1 MNEAHLI
8 VGLGNPGAKYEG
20 TRHNVGF
27 LALDRLA
34 VQWGGTWSE
43 EKKFKARMSRVTVGQ
58 GNVHLCQPQTYMN
71 LSGESVGAVC
81 DYFRIAARKI
91 LVIVD
96 DAELAFGQLRMRA
109 GGSSGGHNGL
119 GSVEQCLATD
129 DYLRLRI
136 GVGRPPEEAGMAGY
150 VLGKLSPEELLNM
163 AQTLEVVLQQCECWL
178 QHGAA
183 SAMNEFNGKLDFSD
197 KKTDK
202 DIIE

>member
-8 VGLGNPGAKYEG
+8 VGLGNPGAKYKG

-34 VQWGGTWSE
+34 KQWGGAWSE
-43 EKKFKARMSRVTVGQ
+43 EKKFKARMSRVTLGQ
-58 GNVHLCQPQTYMN
+58 RTIHLCQPQTYMN
-71 LSGESVGAVC
+71 LSGESVGSVC
-81 DYFRIAARKI
+81 DYYRIEARQV

-119 GSVEQCLATD
+119 GSVEQCLART

-136 GVGRPPEEAGMAGY
+136 GVGRPPEETGMVGY

-163 AQTLEVVLQQCECWL
+163 TQTLEVVLQQCECWVEN
-178 QHGAA
+178 GVER
-183 SAMNEFNGKLDFSD
+183 AMNEFNGKLDFTD
-197 KKTDK
+197 KKTEK

>member
-8 VGLGNPGAKYEG
+8 VGLGNPGAKYKG

-27 LALDRLA
+27 LALERLA
-34 VQWGGTWSE
+34 EQWGGIWSA
-43 EKKFKARMSRVTVGQ
+43 EKKFKARMSRVTLGQ
-58 GNVHLCQPQTYMN
+58 GNIHLCQPQTYMN
-71 LSGESVGAVC
+71 LSGESVGSVC
-81 DYFRIAARKI
+81 DYYRIESRQL

-119 GSVEQCLATD
+119 GSVEQCLTRA

-150 VLGKLSPEELLNM
+150 VLGKLSPVELLNM

-178 QHGAA
+178 ENGAER
-183 SAMNEFNGKLDFSD
+183 AMNEFNGKLDFTD